1 MINLKQLLAPFKNIH
16 FQSLMGNGIIAVFG
30 LLTITVLYRT
40 LSVKDIGVYVFFITI
55 VTLIETFK
63 TGFLNNSFIKFYTGT
78 NKEQG
83 SAIIGSAWCLALAIS
98 GGLIVINVIAFFWFL
113 FKHDQEMIMFLKC
126 FFIITIVTLPSYMS
140 NLIVQ
145 GDKRFD
151 RLLWLK
157 LINQVLFTGLVII
170 LAVLHKATL
179 VSVIY
184 CYIIGNI
191 AASLTALLF
200 NWTRIGTIRNTS
212 KKYMADIFHFG
223 KYSMGTTVS
232 SNFFKVTDVFFINFF
247 LGPAAL
253 AVYNL
258 GGRLLQIIEIP
269 ITSFVASGLP
279 GFSGYYNNN
288 QNDAMMYMMK
298 KMIGMLSIAIFV
310 ITCVCIIFAGQI
322 IGLIGGAK
330 YYHTEAPNLFRIFM
344 TIAILYP
351 ADRFFA
357 VMLDVIHKP
366 KINFYKILVM
376 LTVNLLGD
384 YIGLTLFKSIYIVV
398 IVNIFPVL
406 AAIIISYFP
415 LNNFYKFNFVDVYVV
430 GYREI
435 MLLLAKARTMFL
447 AKVLKSKI

>member
-1 MINLKQLLAPFKNIH
+1 
-16 FQSLMGNGIIAVFG
+16 
-30 LLTITVLYRT
+30 
-40 LSVKDIGVYVFFITI
+40 
-55 VTLIETFK
+55 
-63 TGFLNNSFIKFYTGT
+63 
-78 NKEQG
+78 
-83 SAIIGSAWCLALAIS
+83 
-98 GGLIVINVIAFFWFL
+98 
-113 FKHDQEMIMFLKC
+113 
-126 FFIITIVTLPSYMS
+126 MS

-157 LINQVLFTGLVII
+157 LINQVLFTGAVIV

-179 VSVIY
+179 TSVIY
-184 CYIIGNI
+184 CYIAGNI
-191 AASLTALLF
+191 AAGLTAILF
-200 NWTRIGTIRNTS
+200 NWTRIETIKSAS
-212 KKYMADIFHFG
+212 KNYILEIYHFG

-269 ITSFVASGLP
+269 IASFVASGLP
-279 GFSGYYNNN
+279 GFSGYYNNK
-288 QNDAMMYMMK
+288 QYGDMVYMMK

-310 ITCVCIIFAGQI
+310 ITLTCVIFAEPI

-357 VMLDVIHKP
+357 VVLDVIHKP

-384 YIGLTLFKSIYIVV
+384 YIGLTLYKSIYIVV
-398 IVNIFPVL
+398 VVNVFPVL

-415 LNNFYKFNFVDVYVV
+415 LNKFYKFNFWDIYVV
-430 GYREI
+430 GYKEI
-435 MLLLAKARTMFL
+435 MLVLARVRTML
-447 AKVLKSKI
+447 PGKVVKE

>member
-1 MINLKQLLAPFKNIH
+1 MPSVKKLLAPFKNIH
-16 FQSLMGNGIIAVFG
+16 FQSLMGNGVIAVFG
-30 LLTITVLYRT
+30 LLTVTILYRY
-40 LSVKDIGVYVFFITI
+40 LSVKDIGVYIFFITI
-55 VTLIETFK
+55 VTLIDTFK

-78 NKEQG
+78 DQEQG
-83 SAIIGSAWCLALAIS
+83 KVIIGSAWCLALAIT
-98 GGLIVINVIAFFWFL
+98 GALLIVNVLAFFWFS
-113 FKHDQEMIMFLKC
+113 FKQDQEMLIFLKY
-126 FFIITIVTLPSYMS
+126 FFIITIATLPSYMS

-157 LINQVLFTGLVII
+157 LINQVLFTGAVIV

-179 VSVIY
+179 TSVIY
-184 CYIIGNI
+184 CYIAGNI
-191 AASLTALLF
+191 AAGLTAILF
-200 NWTRIGTIRNTS
+200 NWTRVETIKDAS
-212 KKYMADIFHFG
+212 KSYILEIYHFG

-269 ITSFVASGLP
+269 IASFVASSLP
-279 GFSGYYNNN
+279 GFSGYYNNKLY
-288 QNDAMMYMMK
+288 DDMAYMMK
-298 KMIGMLSIAIFV
+298 KMIGMLSIAIFAV
-310 ITCVCIIFAGQI
+310 TLLCIIFAEPI

-357 VMLDVIHKP
+357 VVLDVIHKP

-376 LTVNLLGD
+376 LTINLLCD
-384 YIGLTLFKSIYIVV
+384 YIGLTLYKSIYIVV
-398 IVNIFPVL
+398 IVNLFPVL
-406 AAIIISYFP
+406 AAIIISYYP
-415 LNNFYKFNFVDVYVV
+415 LNKFYKFNFWDIYVV
-430 GYREI
+430 GYKEI
-435 MLLLAKARTMFL
+435 MLVLARVRTML
-447 AKVLKSKI
+447 SAKIAK